1 MGDGGVTEAK
11 TAQRERVRKVM
22 SFMVAVLRWFGVV
35 FEIVEWECVGRSVVL
50 EIVEWECVV
59 DG

>member
-1 MGDGGVTEAK
+1 
-11 TAQRERVRKVM
+11 VRKVM